1 MGGMYDVYHKASPH
15 TKDSADK
22 AASYCEKVP
31 RARDPARCF
40 KDAYDLYRKDSNYAN
55 PENDNK
61 SPTKAASYCEKNSR
75 DRYPARC
82 LKDMYDMYHTA
93 SPHTKD
99 SADKAA
105 SYCDTDAGASEFS
118 GIIVSQASA
127 FV

>member
-1 MGGMYDVYHKASPH
+1 MG
-15 TKDSADK
+15 
-22 AASYCEKVP
+22 CL
-31 RARDPARCF
+31 
-40 KDAYDLYRKDSNYAN
+40 KDAYDLYRKDSSYAN

-105 SYCDTDAGASEFS
+105 SYCETDAGASEFS

-127 FV
+127 FVILLMFLGSCIMGIIVYVHRSRRSLSTSLVPLLA